1 MIFKRDAAYEEELET
16 VEDEDDE
23 DLVLITHQPCRVGI
37 ERKKPT
43 SQPNG
48 KQEKFQNLE
57 LGEERFDE
65 VSLE

>member
-37 ERKKPT
+37 EKNKPT
-43 SQPNG
+43 SQLNG

>member
-23 DLVLITHQPCRVGI
+23 DLVLITHQPCRVEI
-37 ERKKPT
+37 EKKPA
-43 SQPNG
+43 SQPNR
-48 KQEKFQNLE
+48 KQEKFRNLE
-57 LGEERFDE
+57 LGEERFEE